1 MRLKELINFI
11 VMKKL
16 LLLLLFVPLLSFGQ
30 NDFRKM
36 NWGESKEALKE
47 KYPDVEFIP
56 VFQSGADFLTHFD
69 TVLGFTASVNYL
81 FIDNKLVGGI
91 YTFSPM
97 AFVQTGDDKL
107 KEYNSVSERL
117 NDKYE
122 LKREDTWYK
131 DGYKNLPDMLGF
143 AIDMGEVDLSE
154 MGFKDKDSLVVIAH
168 ALNKDAHTLTFI
180 HKDGALAL
188 DKSMDDDI

>member
-16 LLLLLFVPLLSFGQ
+16 LLLLLFISLVSFGQ

-107 KEYNSVSERL
+107 KEYNLHDKKILLSPVYDVLDSKSLAEWILEDKLKVRL
-117 NDKYE
+117 QIQLHKQIWPA
-122 LKREDTWYK
+122 DTI
-131 DGYKNLPDMLGF
+131 G
-143 AIDMGEVDLSE
+143 V
-154 MGFKDKDSLVVIAH
+154 
-168 ALNKDAHTLTFI
+168 
-180 HKDGALAL
+180 
-188 DKSMDDDI
+188 